1 MTDHSK
7 PIRIAL
13 VEDDQTV
20 LKALTK
26 RLSASER
33 FELVFA
39 GQNCAQYLAAL
50 EDLDA
55 DVLVTDLGLPD
66 GDGCDLIAAT
76 RARHP
81 AIDIM
86 VFTVFGDEQRVVDA
100 IRSGATGYLLKDDT
114 LLEMTEAIV
123 ALRQGQAPISPGI
136 ARFLVEALHAPSES
150 PLEQLTP
157 RETEVLKLAAKG
169 YSNREIAEL
178 LELSPHTVASYTK
191 QVYEKLAVSSRN
203 EAVFEATRLGLLR

>member
-1 MTDHSK
+1 MPDHIK

-20 LKALTK
+20 LKALTE
-26 RLSASER
+26 RLSASDR
-33 FELVFA
+33 FEVVFA

-50 EDLDA
+50 EALDA
-55 DVLVTDLGLPD
+55 DVLITDLGLPD
-66 GDGCDLIAAT
+66 GDGCSLIAAM
-76 RARHP
+76 RARRP

-114 LLEMTEAIV
+114 LLEMTESIV

-136 ARFLVEALHAPSES
+136 ARFLVQALHTPDES

-157 RETEVLKLAAKG
+157 RETDVLKLTAKG
-169 YSNREIAEL
+169 YSNREIAQL

-191 QVYEKLAVSSRN
+191 QIYEKLAVHSRN